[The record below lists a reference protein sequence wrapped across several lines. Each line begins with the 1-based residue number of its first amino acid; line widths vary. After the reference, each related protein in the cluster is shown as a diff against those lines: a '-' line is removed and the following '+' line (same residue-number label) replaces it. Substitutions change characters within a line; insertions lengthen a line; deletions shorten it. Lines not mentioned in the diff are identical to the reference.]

1 MIKQQLS
8 MNTFKLIPEN
18 GNDSLLIIY
27 EKIPVLNKVPHTKL
41 KARKQIN
48 KQTGG
53 RKWLNKKLKK

>member
-1 MIKQQLS
+1 MIQD
-8 MNTFKLIPEN
+8 